1 MPHVCCKCGI
11 VDGVVVGVV
20 IFVIVVVVVGVT
32 VIIAVAITAD
42 VIIRVGGSDG
52 ASTGVSAPGDV
63 LSSITAGA
71 ATATLSLSM
80 LIDVAFESDAL
91 FLKQAR
97 RDYP

>member
-1 MPHVCCKCGI
+1 MPHVCCKCAT

-20 IFVIVVVVVGVT
+20 IFVIVVVVGVT
-32 VIIAVAITAD
+32 VIIAVAIIAD
-42 VIIRVGGSDG
+42 VIILGGGSDG

-63 LSSITAGA
+63 LSSIAAGA
-71 ATATLSLSM
+71 VTATLSLSM

-91 FLKQAR
+91 FLEQAR